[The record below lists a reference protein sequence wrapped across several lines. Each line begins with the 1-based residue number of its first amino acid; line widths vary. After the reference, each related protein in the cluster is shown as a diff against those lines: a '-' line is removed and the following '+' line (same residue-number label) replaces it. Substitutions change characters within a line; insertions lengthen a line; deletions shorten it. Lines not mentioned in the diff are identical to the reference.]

1 MSICKSIALLWYGVA
16 LARMLKQERS
26 VGWEPFQ
33 KNLKFL
39 LFCAVNLGGASLQQ
53 FYVIAVRLSLGA
65 AAGRS
70 AASACQRLLARTSMR
85 AFFGPPRVLGQEHLP
100 PAGEACIYVANH
112 ASSLDFSLLLLLP
125 TEPHL
130 VPVARSIV
138 VAIPGVGALLGLC
151 GTVFI
156 KRGKKGT
163 MASML
168 QAGKAR
174 LDQGSSIAIFPQGT
188 RKMHRPKMAG
198 LSFKKGAF
206 VLADQTKAR
215 IVPITLQY
223 PPELMAVGSRA
234 GPISIIIHPA
244 VSPRGDGDVDGL
256 LREVEAT
263 VLAPLMDPRW
273 DSEK

>member
-85 AFFGPPRVLGQEHLP
+85 AFFGLPRVLGQEHLP

-138 VAIPGVGALLGLC
+138 AAIPGVGALLGLC

-174 LDQGSSIAIFPQGT
+174 LDQGSSIAIFPQGILD
-188 RKMHRPKMAG
+188 K
-198 LSFKKGAF
+198 
-206 VLADQTKAR
+206 TKAR

-223 PPELMAVGSRA
+223 PPELMALGSRA
-234 GPISIIIHPA
+234 GPISITIHPA